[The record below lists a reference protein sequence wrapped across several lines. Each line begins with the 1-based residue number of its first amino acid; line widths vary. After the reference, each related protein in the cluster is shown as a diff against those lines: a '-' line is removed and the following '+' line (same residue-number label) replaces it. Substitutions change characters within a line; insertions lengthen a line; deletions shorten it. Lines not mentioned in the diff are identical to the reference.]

1 MFEEYNDRLKK
12 AEQDVR
18 NHFWG
23 ARTDKT
29 NLGFY
34 GASDALYGA
43 ATDREA
49 LCVVVGMLS
58 AGASGDKVMAHIK
71 AYLEGKR

>member
-1 MFEEYNDRLKK
+1 MKDFGYSIPENPD
-12 AEQDVR
+12 
-18 NHFWG
+18 
-23 ARTDKT
+23 
-29 NLGFY
+29 LGFY

-49 LCVVVGMLS
+49 LFCVMGMLS
-58 AGASGDKVMAHIK
+58 AGADGEKVMNHIQ